1 MQNSSA
7 QMVSSGTVFPA
18 TLTGTASEWSGKAQL
33 QTKWDWRAVGNFAG
47 GGTGAGLW
55 LAALLVGGDG
65 VAFRLLAFLALAVTA
80 LGLLCIMAK
89 MGRPE
94 RALNIF
100 RHVETSW
107 MTREGFA
114 MPTLFA
120 CGLGALWQGRVGLL
134 ALVAA
139 ASALFFLYCQAK
151 ILREARGIPTWS
163 TPTIIPLLLASGL
176 AEGVGLAT
184 LAIGLLGG
192 SSILALNVLLLL
204 ALVLRY
210 GAWRRYRRDLSAA
223 GVPAESRAVL
233 SNLDGSFVVS
243 GHGLPFLLAAAA
255 LGLGEPALG
264 GLTATA
270 GLLVTLSGWHMKL
283 VLITRAGHFY
293 RKGQSLARLA
303 AARSGTAPR

>member
-1 MQNSSA
+1 MRNSSA
-7 QMVSSGTVFPA
+7 QTAPSGTELPA
-18 TLTGTASEWSGKAQL
+18 TLVGTAGEWSGKAHL

-47 GGTGAGLW
+47 GGAGAGLW

-65 VAFRLLAFLALAVTA
+65 NAFRLLAFLALAVTA
-80 LGLLCIMAK
+80 LGLLCVMAK

-114 MPTLFA
+114 MPTLFG
-120 CGLGALWQGRVGLL
+120 CGMGALWQGGVGVM
-134 ALVAA
+134 ALVAT
-139 ASALFFLYCQAK
+139 ASALFFLYCQAR

-163 TPTIIPLLLASGL
+163 VPAIIPLLLASGL
-176 AEGVGLAT
+176 AEGTGLAV
-184 LAIGLLGG
+184 LAIFLLGAP
-192 SSILALNVLLLL
+192 SLLPLSVLLLIS
-204 ALVLRY
+204 LVLRY
-210 GAWRRYRRDLSAA
+210 GAWRRYQRDLSTV

-233 SNLDGSFVVS
+233 NKLDGGFVAW

-264 GLTATA
+264 GLSAAA

-283 VLITRAGHFY
+283 ALITRAGHFY
-293 RKGQSLARLA
+293 RKGQSLARLVA
-303 AARSGTAPR
+303 GRSGAAPR